1 MKFETR
7 IIRGKLRHAFPIH
20 AFSVKSN
27 KRHSILK
34 LHTDLDFNTAKE
46 YLLTFTEGIE
56 ICLPSE
62 KYTLDSNSNS
72 TIDNKPTSIKLIL
85 LDTFKQA
92 E

>member
-7 IIRGKLRHAFPIH
+7 IIRGKLRHAFPTH
-20 AFSVKSN
+20 TFSVKSN
-27 KRHSILK
+27 KRHNVVK
-34 LHTDLDFNTAKE
+34 LYTDLDANTVKE

-56 ICLPSE
+56 ICLPNE
-62 KYTLDSNSNS
+62 KYTLDFNSNS

-85 LDTFKQA
+85 LDSLKQA

>member
-7 IIRGKLRHAFPIH
+7 IIRGKLRHAFPTYT
-20 AFSVKSN
+20 FSVELN
-27 KRHSILK
+27 KRHDVLK
-34 LHTDLDFNTAKE
+34 LHTNLDPNTAKE

-56 ICLPSE
+56 ICLPNE

-72 TIDNKPTSIKLIL
+72 IIDNKPTSIKLIL